1 MPSVF
6 SLANIERG
14 DFYDSSFIYYT
25 KFLLA
30 TLGYITGHISSK
42 HAQTSSSALRFSY
55 HKFNIYDVSAL
66 NRKLRFINEDVCFIY
81 TSYIYIYIYIYIYTQ
96 QQ

>member
-30 TLGYITGHISSK
+30 TLGILPDTFHQNTLGPVVQLYGFLTTRS
-42 HAQTSSSALRFSY
+42 
-55 HKFNIYDVSAL
+55 IYMTVLQRTRNSNL
-66 NRKLRFINEDVCFIY
+66 
-81 TSYIYIYIYIYIYTQ
+81 
-96 QQ
+96 

>member
-14 DFYDSSFIYYT
+14 DFCDSSFIYYT

-30 TLGYITGHISSK
+30 TLGILPDTFH
-42 HAQTSSSALRFSY
+42 QNTLRLVVLLFDSLTTRS
-55 HKFNIYDVSAL
+55 IYMTVVQGTPNS
-66 NRKLRFINEDVCFIY
+66 N
-81 TSYIYIYIYIYIYTQ
+81 S
-96 QQ
+96 

>member
-30 TLGYITGHISSK
+30 TLGILPDTYHQNT
-42 HAQTSSSALRFSY
+42 LRPAVLLYGFLTTLS
-55 HKFNIYDVSAL
+55 
-66 NRKLRFINEDVCFIY
+66 
-81 TSYIYIYIYIYIYTQ
+81 IYIEVLQRTRNSDL
-96 QQ
+96 